1 MSELFAYSHPGF
13 IWTSYAITALGVGGL
28 IYWILSERAAVKK
41 RLDRE
46 EKRKIG

>member
-13 IWTSYAITALGVGGL
+13 IWPSYALAAIGVGGL
-28 IYWILSERAAVKK
+28 IYWVLAERHAVKK

-46 EKRKIG
+46 EAKAGR